1 MGENEGGRER
11 GRDPQRE
18 GRHILLDVASLGS
31 ATAWRAS
38 HWREGGEKGP
48 FFVPPPPPQ
57 PEMGNDEMIGD
68 HLSHRICPRSREENE
83 DQSREL
89 PMSQRGRGVDRDD
102 RNVMRC
108 GLTRALHALAASP
121 LL

>member
-1 MGENEGGRER
+1 M
-11 GRDPQRE
+11 QKKSK
-18 GRHILLDVASLGS
+18 LLYQGCVSTLIY
-31 ATAWRAS
+31 RAIALL
-38 HWREGGEKGP
+38 
-48 FFVPPPPPQ
+48 FVPPPPPQ